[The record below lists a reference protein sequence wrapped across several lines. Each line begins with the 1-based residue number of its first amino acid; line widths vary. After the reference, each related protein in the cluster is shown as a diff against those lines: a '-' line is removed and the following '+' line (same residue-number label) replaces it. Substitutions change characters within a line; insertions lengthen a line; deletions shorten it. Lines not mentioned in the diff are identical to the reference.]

1 MASST
6 ASRSTKA
13 LIGVVVVAAIAVGG
27 AFGLRALW
35 NSAKS
40 HLASDT
46 CTVGA
51 YVLDPD
57 QAAVASTMVGAV
69 TKYPR
74 HLPERASVLVLA
86 AGLQESKLRNLL
98 PGEGD
103 RDSVG
108 VLQQRPSTG
117 WGGGNANRLNDVGE
131 ATKEFL
137 DYLLA
142 HVPGWQQLPV
152 ADAVQRV
159 QNSAD
164 PSGESYGQ
172 HEPEAQALADALQGV
187 KPAAITCDFAAPTK
201 VASPTKVA
209 QQAGDQLGINTPA
222 AVDGQTVR
230 VPGAHWQTAAWF
242 VANADRLGIERV
254 AYAGRVWTRKDGWK
268 REPVTGA
275 AVTAT
280 MYQLNKK

>member
-1 MASST
+1 MATGST
-6 ASRSTKA
+6 SRSRKA
-13 LIGVVVVAAIAVGG
+13 LLGVLVVAAIAVGG

-46 CTVGA
+46 CTVGS

-69 TKYPR
+69 TKYPK
-74 HLPERASVLVLA
+74 HLSERASVLALA

-108 VLQQRPSTG
+108 VLQQRPSQG
-117 WGGGNANRLNDVGE
+117 WGGGDAARLNDVGE

-137 DYLLA
+137 DELVKNPHWQTMSLA
-142 HVPGWQQLPV
+142 N
-152 ADAVQRV
+152 AVQLV
-159 QNSAD
+159 QRSAD

-172 HEPEAQALADALQGV
+172 HEQEAQALADALQGAR
-187 KPAAITCDFAAPTK
+187 PAAITCDFEAPTL
-201 VASPTKVA
+201 VASTTKVA
-209 QQAGDQLGINTPA
+209 QQAGSQLGIDTPR
-222 AVDGQTVR
+222 AVDATTVR
-230 VPGAHWQTAAWF
+230 VAGGRWQTAAWF

-254 AYAGRVWTRKDGWK
+254 AYADEVWTRKNGWR
-268 REPVTGA
+268 REPATTA

-280 MYQLNKK
+280 MYVLKKN